1 MSKSIKF
8 KNNTYLDTSSIAHNN
23 QPLSD
28 IINSCRKENNGYT
41 KLLNGIILQWGIKTI
56 TGITAN
62 EQKEDVNFNIAFPN
76 KCFNVQVTLND
87 VGYGYQRF
95 TTSVGVP
102 TIEKGKFVANFKST
116 TDKYS
121 SMNVSLYWFAIGY

>member
-23 QPLSD
+23 QPLND

-41 KLLNGIILQWGIKTI
+41 KLLNGIILQWGTKTI

-87 VGYGYQRF
+87 VG
-95 TTSVGVP
+95 
-102 TIEKGKFVANFKST
+102 
-116 TDKYS
+116 
-121 SMNVSLYWFAIGY
+121 

>member
-1 MSKSIKF
+1 MSKAIKF
-8 KNNTYLDTSSIAHNN
+8 RDNTYLDTSSIAHNN
-23 QPLSD
+23 QPISE
-28 IINSCRKENNGYT
+28 IISYCRKENNGYT
-41 KLLNGIILQWGIKTI
+41 KLLNGIILQWGVKSF

-62 EQKEDVNFNIAFPN
+62 EQREDISFNIAFPN
-76 KCFNVQVTLND
+76 KCFNVQATLSD

-95 TTSVGVP
+95 STSVGIP

-121 SMNVSLYWFAIGY
+121 SLNMSLYWFAIGY